1 MSSYATPAVSAMKPI
16 VWIPMILMMLLVVPT
31 HFSQAADDASKS
43 FPFKEGDV
51 VTHDQVEKLKPALP
65 PEIWD
70 NRSFIFYKGME
81 MKIGPAFRDYSPA
94 QAYKD
99 ATEKFAGQS
108 KLGPEGNLD
117 GYTAGQPFPM
127 EAIDCAGDPNAGLK
141 IMWDFDYQWDGD
153 GSEASFLYSYWDRG
167 ERLPLYYEGVSKI
180 LKLANRVEPYFLE
193 SGGDILRKEK
203 RKYAFRI
210 RVDAPFDSRGILVM
224 TYRYKSSDGL
234 MVDATNDDTWVYVPS
249 LRRVRRISTA
259 QRTDAVS
266 GTDFTLDDMYS
277 FGGIVA
283 QYNWECLGEMDI
295 LAPTNTTAQGYPL
308 AKDQNFGPYGLS
320 FANDNWELRHAV
332 KVRFTSKLPDHP
344 YSRKDIYVDK
354 ETAKAL
360 YSFAYDQKGD
370 LWKIIYH
377 NARWSEDDADYYLGW
392 PGIEQPRDLRNI
404 SDVIVNVQ
412 TGTGNRIEFWDSH
425 GTPYLD
431 KKGKVSKSRIR
442 KTSSVGDIQ
451 RMGR

>member
-1 MSSYATPAVSAMKPI
+1 MT
-16 VWIPMILMMLLVVPT
+16 LLVFPL
-31 HFSQAADDASKS
+31 HLAQADGEPAQAVEPAQTAGDASPS
-43 FPFKEGDV
+43 FAFTEGDV
-51 VTHDQVEKLKPALP
+51 ITHDQVEKLKTALP

-81 MKIGPAFRDYSPA
+81 MKIGPAYRDYSPA

-99 ATEKFAGQS
+99 ATVQFKGES

-127 EAIDCAGDPNAGLK
+127 EDIDCSGDPSAGLK

-153 GSEASFLYSYWDRG
+153 GTEASFLYSYWDRG

-180 LKLANRVEPYFLE
+180 LKLSNRVEPYFLE
-193 SGGDILRKEK
+193 SGGNILKKEK

-224 TYRYKSSDGL
+224 TYRYKNSDGL
-234 MVDATNDDTWVYVPS
+234 MADATNDDTWVYVPS

-295 LAPTNTTAQGYPL
+295 LAPSNTTSKGYPFE
-308 AKDQNFGPYGLS
+308 KDQNFGPYGLS
-320 FANDNWELRHAV
+320 FANDNWEMRHAI

-377 NARWSEDDADYYLGW
+377 NARWSEDDASYYLGW

-431 KKGKVSKSRIR
+431 KEGKVSKSQIR
-442 KTSSVGDIQ
+442 KTASVGDIQ